1 MARGPEGCFWASE
14 TRERQPGSGSGPPPR
29 PGAFGADLRGDE
41 RRGIPPPR
49 LPLPVTHRCQG
60 NPHESTSWLF
70 DVCHDYFK
78 HFPLLQLLIKLKE
91 ASVAHALRNYAQ
103 TQFISFILKKECK

>member
-1 MARGPEGCFWASE
+1 MARGPEGCFWAPE
-14 TRERQPGSGSGPPPR
+14 TRERQPGSDSGSPPR

-41 RRGIPPPR
+41 SRGIPPPR

-70 DVCHDYFK
+70 DVFCLPWLFFK
-78 HFPLLQLLIKLKE
+78 HLPLLQLLIK
-91 ASVAHALRNYAQ
+91 
-103 TQFISFILKKECK
+103 F